1 MHEERELQAKIDEL
15 REEFGGL
22 LEDEVLRKIAMD
34 EVGKLNYKT
43 IAEFKDRDEVS
54 TEVIISS
61 ISDIREFIRRDG
73 EVGQV
78 RNLIVEDD
86 TGSCRLTLWDEDVYL
101 PDEEGW
107 QPGEKLRLINCYVKF
122 TDYGTDL
129 TKGKIGTIEK
139 VLPLQ

>member
-34 EVGKLNYKT
+34 EVGKLNHKT
-43 IAEFKDRDEVS
+43 IAEFKDKDEVS